1 MARGDGAMRAMLRNA
16 VEHGDTDAMPAV
28 LAAIRATGGLDY
40 SRSRARDFARAAEA
54 ALEGLSDNAYVAAL
68 RGLARYA
75 VSRDH

>member
-1 MARGDGAMRAMLRNA
+1 MARSDAATRATLRNA

-40 SRSRARDFARAAEA
+40 SRARAMDFARTAET
-54 ALEGLSDNAYVAAL
+54 ALDGLSDNPYMAAL